1 MAVSEQSVASA
12 AMSRPAPHAA
22 PSRQRVEVVDVVRG
36 IIMILMAL
44 DHTRDFFGDAAA
56 SPTNLATTT
65 PALFFTR
72 WVTHFCAPTFFLL
85 TGTGAFL
92 SLRRR
97 TVGDLSRFLISRGL
111 WLIVLEV
118 TIARFLWQFNL
129 DYRVT
134 LLNVLW
140 ALGWAMIALGALV
153 HLPLRAIGGF
163 GVALIIFHNAFDGV
177 TGQGWRSLASLW
189 TVLHRPNFVLPGPP
203 HTVFVAYPLIPWIG
217 VTAVGYVL
225 GSLWDRPA
233 DERQS
238 VLLRLGTACVV
249 SFVVLRGFNLY
260 GDPSPW
266 TGQARAALTLVSF
279 LNLSKY
285 PPSLLFLLMTLGPV
299 LLALRAL
306 DGYTPRVLRPAQ
318 VIGKVPMFYYL
329 AHVLVLHVIAVV
341 ASAVRFGTPR
351 PAFESPTLDRFPITQ
366 VPGWPASLPVVYT
379 IWVGAVLALYPLCR
393 WYARVKR
400 DSANPW
406 LSYL

>member
-1 MAVSEQSVASA
+1 MAVSERSVASA
-12 AMSRPAPHAA
+12 SAPRSATNTTA
-22 PSRQRVEVVDVVRG
+22 FRQRVEVVDVVRG

-92 SLRRR
+92 SRRR
-97 TVGDLSRFLISRGL
+97 RGVGDLSRFLVSRGL

-118 TIARFLWQFNL
+118 TVARFFWQFNL

-163 GVALIIFHNAFDGV
+163 GLALIMFHNAFDGV
-177 TGQGWRSLASLW
+177 TGQGWGSLAPLW
-189 TVLHRPNFVLPGPP
+189 TVLHRPNFLLSGPP

-238 VLLRLGTACVV
+238 LLLRLGIGCVV
-249 SFVVLRGFNLY
+249 GFLVLRGFNLY
-260 GDPSPW
+260 GDPVPW
-266 TGQARAALTLVSF
+266 TGQARAAMTLVSF
-279 LNLSKY
+279 LNLNKY

-306 DGYTPRVLRPAQ
+306 DGYTPPLLQPAH
-318 VIGKVPMFYYL
+318 VVGTVPMFYYL

-341 ASAVRFGTPR
+341 ASAARFGTPR

-366 VPGWPASLPVVYT
+366 VPGWPASLPVVYA
-379 IWVGAVLALYPLCR
+379 IWVLVVLALYPLCR
-393 WYARVKR
+393 WYARLKR
-400 DSANPW
+400 ESANPW